1 MADNFPA
8 LGATALAAQA
18 LAAATTAATGG
29 PLARLEAV
37 IADESVPS
45 VVFQRVCDGETL
57 RDIAKAWELPKG
69 QFVRWFSTEHS
80 ELYDAALKVRADDLA
95 HEALAISDEQAE
107 VVKESGDTYDPDVPR
122 DKLRIDTRLKLASR
136 WDRKR
141 YGEENESRQVAP
153 VTIQIANLRGAPVEV
168 NVGGNPSIGAVE
180 VYPADPQPAG
190 EGPI

>member
-1 MADNFPA
+1 VADSV
-8 LGATALAAQA
+8 LATAA
-18 LAAATTAATGG
+18 LATLPTGG

-37 IADESVPS
+37 IADESIPG

-69 QFVRWFSTEHS
+69 QFVRWFSTEHAD
-80 ELYDAALKVRADDLA
+80 LYDAALKVRADDLA
-95 HEALAISDEQAE
+95 HEALSISDEQSE
-107 VVKESGDTYDPDVPR
+107 VVKENGDTFDPDVPR

-141 YGEENESRQVAP
+141 YGEENESRNVAP
-153 VTIQIANLRGAPVEV
+153 VTIQIANLRGAPVTV
-168 NVGGNPSIGAVE
+168 TAGPAAIAVVDTTE
-180 VYPADPQPAG
+180 AIETT

>member
-1 MADNFPA
+1 VADSV
-8 LGATALAAQA
+8 LATLP
-18 LAAATTAATGG
+18 TGG

-37 IADESVPS
+37 IADESVPG

-80 ELYDAALKVRADDLA
+80 ELYDAALKVLADDLA
-95 HEALAISDEQAE
+95 HEAL
-107 VVKESGDTYDPDVPR
+107 VKADAATPEDVACA
-122 DKLRIDTRLKLASR
+122 KLSVDTRLKLAGK

-141 YGEENESRQVAP
+141 YGEENESRNVAP
-153 VTIQIANLRGAPVEV
+153 VTIQIANLRGAPVTV
-168 NVGGNPSIGAVE
+168 TAGPAAIAVTE
-180 VYPADPQPAG
+180 TT

>member
-1 MADNFPA
+1 MADSV
-8 LGATALAAQA
+8 LATLP
-18 LAAATTAATGG
+18 TGG

-37 IADESVPS
+37 IADESVPD

-95 HEALAISDEQAE
+95 HEALAISDEQALAVSKQGVE
-107 VVKESGDTYDPDVPR
+107 FDPDVPR

-141 YGEENESRQVAP
+141 YGEENESRNVAP
-153 VTIQIANLRGAPVEV
+153 VTIQIANLRGAPVTV
-168 NVGGNPSIGAVE
+168 TAG
-180 VYPADPQPAG
+180 PAAIALVDTTETSETI